1 LRLVRNPSGEER
13 FPTSGNDTLYRLTN
27 DRISNLKKEV
37 IELGEKK
44 KRMAIIASK
53 GTLDMAYPPLVLAS
67 TAAAMD
73 AEVAIFFTF
82 YGVDIVN
89 KKKNGKL
96 KVAPIANPAMPSPV
110 PFPNILGVLP
120 GMTPMATAMMK
131 NMIKKIN
138 WPSVPELLNVCV
150 EAGVRMIACT
160 PTLEMTGV
168 KKEDLVD
175 GVEIAGAAEFLD
187 FAFDADITL
196 FI

>member
-1 LRLVRNPSGEER
+1 ME
-13 FPTSGNDTLYRLTN
+13 
-27 DRISNLKKEV
+27 K
-37 IELGEKK
+37 KK

-53 GTLDMAYPPLVLAS
+53 GTLDMAYPPLILAS

-73 AEVAIFFTF
+73 AEVAIFFTL

-89 KKKNGKL
+89 KKKNHSL

-120 GMTPMATAMMK
+120 GMTSLATMMM
-131 NMIKKIN
+131 NGMVKKIN
-138 WPSVPELLNVCV
+138 WPSIPELLNLCT

-168 KKEDLVD
+168 SKDDLVE
-175 GVEIAGAAEFLD
+175 GVEVAGAAEFLD
-187 FAFDADITL
+187 FAFDADISL
-196 FI
+196 FV